1 MSNSSEFPNTG
12 VGLAL
17 DESRF
22 AFSPGDTLAGTVG
35 WVLET
40 APSRLELRLLWYT
53 SGKGDRD
60 VGVVE
65 TQELDGLQASE
76 RRRFQFVLPQAPH
89 SFSGQL
95 ISLQWALEATAEPG
109 GETARIELV
118 LAPDGIEKRLEKVDQ
133 PMPELP
139 KSLKPLGERLKG
151 WAESRKSNRS

>member
-22 AFSPGDTLAGTVG
+22 AFSPGDSLAGTVG